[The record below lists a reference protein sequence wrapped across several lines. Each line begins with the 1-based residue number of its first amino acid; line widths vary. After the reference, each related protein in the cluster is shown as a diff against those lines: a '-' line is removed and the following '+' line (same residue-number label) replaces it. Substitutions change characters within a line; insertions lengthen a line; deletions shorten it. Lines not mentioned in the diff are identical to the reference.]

1 MYYYITA
8 VTHDRVPVFRSKTAC
23 EIFISQLKEV
33 KEKFPFKLIGY
44 VLMPDHFHILVK
56 LEDNDPEKF
65 MLRLR
70 GLSARKIID
79 WLKEKEFWDSLLRL
93 KLKVPQKRRYRYAV
107 WQKNPTIIE
116 IWSPKFLRQK
126 LDYIHMNPVRAGLCE
141 HPRDWKWSSYNAYQP
156 HEPGTVPI
164 EIDAVGQ

>member
-1 MYYYITA
+1 MYHYITA
-8 VTHDRVPVFRSKTAC
+8 VTHDRVPVFKSETAC
-23 EIFISQLKEV
+23 EIFINQLKEL

-79 WLKEKEFWDSLLRL
+79 WLKDKGYWESLLRL
-93 KLKVPQKRRYRYAV
+93 KLKIPQRRRYQYAV

-126 LDYIHMNPVRAGLCE
+126 LDYLHLNPVRAGLCE
-141 HPRDWKWSSYNAYQP
+141 HPGDWKWSSCNAYQP

-164 EIDAVGQ
+164 EIDLVGQ